1 MDQKNTYLLCVKKN
15 ELLNHYLALFIL
27 LLLLLL
33 LMLLMVGTCASG
45 RRSRF
50 LAQPSFLVRVPA
62 PTTP

>member
-15 ELLNHYLALFIL
+15 ELLNHYLALFI